1 MAIGSSGSLQ
11 RPRLTESAGRGL
23 PARGQ
28 KFAPDLKEAGF
39 DRASTTKSPQQAC
52 QPVSERKLER

>member
-1 MAIGSSGSLQ
+1 MAIGSGGSLQ
-11 RPRLTESAGRGL
+11 RPRLTEPAGRGL

-28 KFAPDLKEAGF
+28 KFALDLKEAGF

>member
-1 MAIGSSGSLQ
+1 
-11 RPRLTESAGRGL
+11 L

-28 KFAPDLKEAGF
+28 KFALDLKEAGF
-39 DRASTTKSPQQAC
+39 DRASTTKSPQQAR

>member
-1 MAIGSSGSLQ
+1 MAIGSGGS
-11 RPRLTESAGRGL
+11 PRLTGSAGRGL

-28 KFAPDLKEAGF
+28 KFGLDFKEAGF